1 MPRESN
7 LKRREQ
13 PDEFDAPELMFAEL
27 DSLLGYLL
35 RRAQGAMHRDFMA
48 AVADFGLTQ
57 KQAATLW
64 LIQANR
70 RCIAGRRWPRRSG
83 MDRATMMAVTD
94 RLEDR
99 GFVIRKRSSVDRRRQ
114 ELYLTPV
121 GAEHVAQVQDA
132 HRRARREIPRD
143 VHGVPNSRRCSM
155 RSRNSKISTDPMTS
169 KLVRVERDGELALI
183 VVHNPPVNTITAEVR
198 AGLARSARARSGG

>member
-1 MPRESN
+1 MARDSN

-13 PDEFDAPELMFAEL
+13 PEEFEVPTLMFAEL

-64 LIQANR
+64 LIQANGGVSQ
-70 RCIAGRRWPRRSG
+70 AEVAAALD

-99 GFVIRKRSSVDRRRQ
+99 GFVTRKRSTVDRRRQ
-114 ELYLTPV
+114 DLFLTPAGQSV
-121 GAEHVAQVQDA
+121 LRKCKARISEHEQKFRALFSQAEL
-132 HRRARREIPRD
+132 
-143 VHGVPNSRRCSM
+143 
-155 RSRNSKISTDPMTS
+155 TS
-169 KLVRVERDGELALI
+169 LLTALKKFQ
-183 VVHNPPVNTITAEVR
+183 TL
-198 AGLARSARARSGG
+198 G